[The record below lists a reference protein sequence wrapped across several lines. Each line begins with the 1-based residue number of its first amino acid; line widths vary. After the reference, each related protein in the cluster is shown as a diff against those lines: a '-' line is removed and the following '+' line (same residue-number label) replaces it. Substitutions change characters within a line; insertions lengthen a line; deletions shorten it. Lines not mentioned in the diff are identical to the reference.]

1 MSWYRTGTIAVTN
14 GSTTVTGTG
23 TDFIDAVPIG
33 SGLVGPDG
41 RVYDVVSR
49 ASASTLTLGSPYLGS
64 TASGQ
69 AYMAF
74 PTRDLGT
81 LPDQLQ
87 AVISAMQA
95 TIDGAGAGKF
105 GDGTVATPGLRFA
118 ADADTGLYR
127 PAANQIGLAAGGVQR
142 ALLSGT
148 ALNVSVPITGTA
160 ITQSNAD
167 ATAGRLLKVGDFG
180 LGAITSPVLANL
192 DDFTTLSGVYKVDGT
207 TVTGTKPATTTAA
220 DTVLILRPVFNQQTQ
235 IYSNANNGLT
245 YIRKSNA
252 ATSWGP
258 WRLIYESGNLLGTV
272 SQTAGVPTGAVFE
285 RGSNANG
292 SYTKFA
298 DGTMICYH
306 TFSVGSIVAAGAGT
320 FDNPYR
326 SNPNVTWTF
335 PAAFSAVPVVVMRP
349 APPAGA
355 AAFSARRRAFTTS
368 AAVNVIACY
377 QIAAVRMGSHATA
390 DVFTIDATA
399 TGRWF

>member
-69 AYMAF
+69 AYAVF

-105 GDGTVATPGLRFA
+105 GDGTAATPGLRFA

-148 ALNVSVPITGTA
+148 DLNVSVPITGTA
-160 ITQSNAD
+160 VTQTAAD

-180 LGAITSPVLANL
+180 LGGGAASYTGS
-192 DDFTTLSGVYKVDGT
+192 VDAT
-207 TVTGTKPATTTAA
+207 TVPTGHYFAEFNSTGTKPGGATVGYLTVYRHAAGDLAEQQWTTGAGLVFRRVYTA
-220 DTVLILRPVFNQQTQ
+220 GAWTAWDKSYSQTTVLGV
-235 IYSNANNGLT
+235 
-245 YIRKSNA
+245 
-252 ATSWGP
+252 
-258 WRLIYESGNLLGTV
+258 V
-272 SQTAGVPTGAVFE
+272 SQSAGVPTGAVIE
-285 RGSNANG
+285 SGSNANG
-292 SYTKFA
+292 RYTKFA
-298 DGTMICYH
+298 SGLMECRRTMN
-306 TFSVGSIVAAGAGT
+306 AASGAA
-320 FDNPYR
+320 
-326 SNPNVTWTF
+326 VTWTF
-335 PAAFSAVPVVVMRP
+335 PAAFIEGPVVTGNAVATVLSTLCFDA
-349 APPAGA
+349 APTITAVT
-355 AAFSARRRAFTTS
+355 FSARDKTDARRADVVHLH
-368 AAVNVIACY
+368 AV
-377 QIAAVRMGSHATA
+377 
-390 DVFTIDATA
+390 
-399 TGRWF
+399 GRWSTMV

>member
-1 MSWYRTGTIAVTN
+1 
-14 GSTTVTGTG
+14 
-23 TDFIDAVPIG
+23 
-33 SGLVGPDG
+33 
-41 RVYDVVSR
+41 
-49 ASASTLTLGSPYLGS
+49 
-64 TASGQ
+64 
-69 AYMAF
+69 MAF

-272 SQTAGVPTGAVFE
+272 SQTAGVPTGAVIE
-285 RGSNANG
+285 RGANANG
-292 SYTKFA
+292 EYVKFA

-335 PAAFSAVPVVVMRP
+335 PAAFSAVPVTLARAV
-349 APPAGA
+349 PPAETSPSGA
-355 AAFSARRRAFTTS
+355 RQRAF
-368 AAVNVIACY
+368 AAVGRENLIACY
-377 QIAAVRMGSHATA
+377 QISAVRMGSDATA
-390 DVFTIDATA
+390 DVFTIDATV